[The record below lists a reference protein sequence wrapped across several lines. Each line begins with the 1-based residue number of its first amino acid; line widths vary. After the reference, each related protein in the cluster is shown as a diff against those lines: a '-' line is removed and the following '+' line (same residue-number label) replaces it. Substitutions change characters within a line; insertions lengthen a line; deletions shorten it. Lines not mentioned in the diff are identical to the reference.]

1 MGKSIEVVRRIWMN
15 TEVKQRVP
23 GMANGINSPD
33 VVIVED
39 NEDQANIT
47 KMLIEEYG
55 LTADCITDSSQ
66 ALNHIILQ
74 KPRVVIL
81 DLMMPNLDGLRL
93 CKILKSTN
101 ATKDTRVIIYSGKTY
116 DSDRRKALEIGA
128 DAFFTKPAKA
138 KILISKIKEL
148 MKPVSN
154 GSYQG

>member
-1 MGKSIEVVRRIWMN
+1 MN
-15 TEVKQRVP
+15 TEVKQQVLDVVNRV
-23 GMANGINSPD
+23 NSPD

-55 LTADCITDSSQ
+55 LTADFITDSSQ
-66 ALNHIILQ
+66 ALNHIIRQ
-74 KPRVVIL
+74 KPRVIIL

-93 CKILKSTN
+93 CKILKSTK
-101 ATKDTRVIIYSGKTY
+101 ATKDTHIIIYSGKIY

-148 MKPVSN
+148 MKPASN
-154 GSYQG
+154 GSYQS